1 MKKIWKMFFEFFI
14 ECISECIFQ
23 NILYPRGVKKKRNGL
38 EEKLSRMIVILG
50 PLGHILVECLS
61 ALIERAKQMHISI
74 IELINKPL

>member
-14 ECISECIFQ
+14 ECIFQ
-23 NILYPRGVKKKRNGL
+23 NILHARGVKKKRDGL

>member
-1 MKKIWKMFFEFFI
+1 
-14 ECISECIFQ
+14 
-23 NILYPRGVKKKRNGL
+23 VKKKRDEL

-74 IELINKPL
+74 IELINIPL